1 MAHQGLCWS
10 SGIPHSMQT
19 RTRTFGSS
27 FRPSILCNS
36 DMGLLPLGNSD
47 EIRAAVV
54 RAEDEPDRLRVRINE
69 GSAKLVDRGATMFNR
84 RDFMWATATS
94 VGAMTVVSSEMVKA
108 APEPTTSF
116 NVIYPNHD
124 GARFDANYY
133 RSSHIP
139 LVMKVMKATSVLLI
153 EGVPMGGSPAP
164 FAMIAHF
171 EFASPEAVQTA
182 LADPAM
188 AELRADV
195 AKFTDIKPT
204 VMLGKSL

>member
-1 MAHQGLCWS
+1 M
-10 SGIPHSMQT
+10 
-19 RTRTFGSS
+19 
-27 FRPSILCNS
+27 
-36 DMGLLPLGNSD
+36 
-47 EIRAAVV
+47 V
-54 RAEDEPDRLRVRINE
+54 
-69 GSAKLVDRGATMFNR
+69 KR
-84 RDFMWATATS
+84 RDFMWGAATS
-94 VGAMTVVSSEMVKA
+94 VGAITVMSSEMVKA
-108 APEPTTSF
+108 EQESTMSF

-153 EGVPMGGSPAP
+153 EGVPMGSSPAP

-171 EFASPEAVQTA
+171 EFASSEAVQAA
-182 LADPAM
+182 LANPAM